1 MVSITFDNPV
11 YLWFLLAVPFIIIA
25 HFFMLRHSKRKAM
38 KFANFVVL
46 KRLTGERLITKNY
59 TLLILRV
66 IVIVCAIFAIAQ
78 THVWYEGLSN
88 ENDYV
93 ITVDTSASMT
103 TRDFD
108 PDRLTAAKKYAEQFV
123 DALDFQTKIAVVS
136 FSGITF
142 IEQPLTNSRSDVKDA
157 LRALEP
163 VAAGT
168 DIPGAII
175 TGTNVLHNSERG
187 RAIILITDG
196 SNTIEDFHSSS
207 LQRAITYAKVNR
219 VKIYT
224 IGIGKDI
231 RTPIGYLPMYYNVSS
246 TYNDQN
252 LKLLAEQ
259 TGAKYYSA
267 QDEEAMAAAYNDL
280 GSNEQVSTLSFDLTG
295 GLMLVALTFLLIE
308 WWLANTK
315 YRPLP

>member
-1 MVSITFDNPV
+1 MVSVTFDNPF
-11 YLWFLLAVPFIIIA
+11 YLWFLLAVPFIVIA
-25 HFFMLRHSKRKAM
+25 HFFMLRHAKRKAM
-38 KFANFVVL
+38 KFANFVVI
-46 KRLTGERLITKNY
+46 KRITGERLITKNY

-66 IVIVCAIFAIAQ
+66 LVITCAIFAIAQ

-93 ITVDTSASMT
+93 ITIDTSASMT

-108 PDRLTAAKKYAEQFV
+108 PDRLSAAKKYAEQFT

-142 IEQPLTNSRSDVKDA
+142 IEQPLTTAKSDVRDV

-196 SNTIEDFHSSS
+196 SNTIEDFHSNS
-207 LQRAITYAKVNR
+207 LQRAIAYAKVNR

-224 IGIGKDI
+224 IGVGKDI
-231 RTPIGYLPMYYNVSS
+231 RVPIGYLPTYYNVSS

-252 LKLLAEQ
+252 LKYIAEQ
-259 TGAKYYSA
+259 TNGKYYSA
-267 QDEEAMAAAYNDL
+267 QNEEEMVAAYNDI
-280 GSNEQVSTLSFDLTG
+280 GSNEQLSTLSFDLTG
-295 GLMLVALTFLLIE
+295 GLMVAALTFLLLE

-315 YRPLP
+315 FRPLP

>member
-1 MVSITFDNPV
+1 MVSITFDNPI
-11 YLWFLLAVPFIIIA
+11 YLWFLLAVPFIVIA
-25 HFFMLRHSKRKAM
+25 HFFMLRHTKRKAM

-59 TLLILRV
+59 TLLLLRV
-66 IVIVCAIFAIAQ
+66 LVIVCAIFAVAQ
-78 THVWYEGLSN
+78 THIWYEGQSN

-93 ITVDTSASMT
+93 ITMDTSASMT
-103 TRDFD
+103 TRDFE
-108 PDRLTAAKKYAEQFV
+108 PDRLSAAKLYADKFV
-123 DALDFQTKIAVVS
+123 DELDFQTQIAVVS
-136 FSGITF
+136 FSGLTF
-142 IEQPLTNSRSDVKDA
+142 IEQPLTKSRSDVKEV
-157 LRALEP
+157 LHALET

-219 VKIYT
+219 VKVYT
-224 IGIGKDI
+224 IGVGKDI
-231 RTPIGYLPMYYNVSS
+231 KTPIGYLPMYYNVSS
-246 TYNDQN
+246 TYNDKN
-252 LKLLAEQ
+252 LIFIANE
-259 TGAKYYSA
+259 TGGKYYSA
-267 QDEEAMAAAYNDL
+267 QDEESMAAAYADI
-280 GSNEQVSTLSFDLTG
+280 GSNEQLSTLSIDLTG
-295 GLMLVALTFLLIE
+295 GLMLATLTFLLIE
-308 WWLANTK
+308 WWLSNTK